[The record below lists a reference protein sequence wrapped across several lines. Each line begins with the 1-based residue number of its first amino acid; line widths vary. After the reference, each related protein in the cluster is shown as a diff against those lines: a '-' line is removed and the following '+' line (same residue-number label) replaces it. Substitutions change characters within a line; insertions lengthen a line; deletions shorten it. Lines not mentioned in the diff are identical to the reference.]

1 MNGLQ
6 SYITNGVIQ
15 GLAGG
20 LDNGFHDGVSG
31 GERKSPVV
39 HGGLNVNLDAS
50 YPINKTQQLAWIDS
64 VQGFNATRSNLSVFL
79 SSNGGNYFLATAG
92 GANFIA
98 TTQTVTNQIPLGNS
112 PRTVQGWFKVDSYSG
127 DGLGRII
134 AWGTDTGVGQLFA
147 ISLTAAGNIWL
158 FGSSGY
164 NYTSTIVVPLNKWVN
179 ISCIFDGTT
188 LYFALNG
195 VLDLGIARTY
205 NTQVSALSIFGR
217 GLTGSVGEVLIY
229 NRALTK
235 DELMFNYTSDIN
247 KYN

>member
-39 HGGLNVNLDAS
+39 QSGLNVNLDAS
-50 YPINKTQQLAWIDS
+50 YPINKTQQLTWVDS
-64 VQGFNATRSNLSVFL
+64 VQGLNATRSNLSVFL
-79 SSNGGNYFLATAG
+79 SSNGGNYFLATATAG
-92 GANFIA
+92 HIG
-98 TTQTVTNQIPLGNS
+98 TTQSITNQIPLGNS

-127 DGLGRII
+127 DGLGTILR
-134 AWGTDTGVGQLFA
+134 WGTDTGVGQLFA

-164 NYTSTIVVPLNKWVN
+164 NYTSTIVIPLNKWVN

-188 LYFALNG
+188 LNFALNG
-195 VLDLGIARTY
+195 VLDSGIARTY
-205 NTQVSALSIFGR
+205 NTQASALSIFGR
-217 GLTGSVGEVLIY
+217 NLTGSVGKVLIY

-235 DELMFNYTSDIN
+235 DELMFNYISDIN